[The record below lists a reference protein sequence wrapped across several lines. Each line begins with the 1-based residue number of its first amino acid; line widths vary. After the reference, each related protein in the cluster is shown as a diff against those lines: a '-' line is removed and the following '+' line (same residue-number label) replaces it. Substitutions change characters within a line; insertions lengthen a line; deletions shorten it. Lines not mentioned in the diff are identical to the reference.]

1 MSDKCVV
8 CDIKTDYELCSDC
21 FDDFENKFTDNYVG
35 TSYQVIDTMAWA
47 ANRARE
53 KLWERMN
60 SATKEGPDSTAE
72 KSDTP
77 DRIEVKDE
85 QP

>member
-1 MSDKCVV
+1 
-8 CDIKTDYELCSDC
+8 
-21 FDDFENKFTDNYVG
+21 
-35 TSYQVIDTMAWA
+35 
-47 ANRARE
+47 
-53 KLWERMN
+53 MN